1 MRVLFICGDKE
12 ITAAVSQTLAEAG
25 VEAVAVDVL
34 AATERL
40 PGADAVLLWHEDSR
54 KMARSRRLDLL
65 RLYSRVP
72 VVVALRL
79 EDAPTITESALVGD
93 GVVFVDANLG
103 RLPEIVQL
111 TQAGYMLLPR
121 DLTLE
126 RLKALAEKRRETGL
140 DDLDLAV
147 LAGLGEGLTDR
158 QISQRLNVN
167 EPTAKRLVHRLMR
180 KLSVENRTRAA
191 TYTRLLSQLRD
202 SLRDRR

>member
-12 ITAAVSQTLAEAG
+12 ITAAVSRTLAEVSVEVAAADG
-25 VEAVAVDVL
+25 V
-34 AATERL
+34 AAAERL
-40 PGADAVLLWHEDSR
+40 PGTDAVLVWCEESR

-72 VVVALRL
+72 VVVAMRL
-79 EDAPTITESALVGD
+79 EDAPMMAESALVGD

-111 TQAGYMLLPR
+111 TRAGYMLLPR
-121 DLTLE
+121 DLTLQ
-126 RLKALAEKRRETGL
+126 RLKALAEKRRDTGL
-140 DDLDLAV
+140 DDLDRAV

-158 QISQRLNVN
+158 QISQRLHVN

-180 KLSVENRTRAA
+180 KLAVENRTRAA
-191 TYTRLLSQLRD
+191 IFTRLLLQLQD

>member
-1 MRVLFICGDKE
+1 MRVLFICRDKE
-12 ITAAVSQTLAEAG
+12 VIAAVNQILAEAG
-25 VEAVAVDVL
+25 VEAVAVDPA
-34 AATERL
+34 AATQQL
-40 PGADAVLLWHEDSR
+40 PGTDAVLLWHEESR

-79 EDAPTITESALVGD
+79 EDAPVMAESALVGD

-111 TQAGYMLLPR
+111 TRAGYMLLPK

-126 RLKALAEKRRETGL
+126 RLKALAEKRRDTGL

-158 QISQRLNVN
+158 QISQRLHVN
-167 EPTAKRLVHRLMR
+167 EPTAKRLVHRLMK

-191 TYTRLLSQLRD
+191 TYTRLLAQLRD
-202 SLRDRR
+202 SLRDR